1 MMQAIATSVRR
12 KLLVVILATTAL
24 TLLMT
29 SIAMLLYEAYAYER
43 TRVNDLT
50 AQAEIVG
57 LASAAAIAF
66 NDPDAAAE
74 TLATLRV
81 RPRILAAAAYTA
93 EGRLFA
99 TYVNP
104 RLGSTRFPDAPSE
117 NGYTTERDVIEMF
130 HPVMEN
136 RQVVGTIYL
145 RASFDLV
152 ERIATYA
159 AILVLAMLGAMGI
172 ALLIATRL
180 ERTFTQPILA
190 VTEVANH
197 VVASRDFSLRANKTT
212 RDEIGVLVDA
222 FNDMLREVGER
233 TRALEE
239 ANRALALEMDVRRSA
254 ESKLRQADRRKD
266 EFLAMLA
273 HELRNPLAPISAAA
287 QLLRIGQLD
296 EGRTRQT
303 SELIARQVDHLTSL
317 VNDLLDVSRVTRGL
331 IVLERQTHDMKHI
344 LADAVEQVRPL
355 LTLRQHR
362 LEQQMSPAAGLVNG
376 DEKRLV
382 QVIANLLNNAAK
394 YTPAGGQIVL
404 RLDVEPGMGSQD
416 GDGGEYGEVV
426 VSVRDNGIGMD
437 ADLQANVFELF
448 TQAQRSSDRSQGGL
462 GLGLALVKNIVE
474 LHGGSVTAYSAGD
487 GKGSEFVVRLPRVRE
502 AAALPGAGAG
512 GEFDPGPPASGRD
525 GLRVL
530 VVDDNRDAAD
540 TLAAYLQTAGH
551 EVHVEYGSAAAL
563 VRARNLRPAVCLL
576 DIGLPGMDGY
586 ALARALR
593 QMPGMAQAV
602 LIAVTG
608 YGQKQDRDEA
618 LAAGFDRH
626 MVKPVDA
633 RGLVELLAEVAGGGR
648 AAVPAR

>member
-12 KLLVVILATTAL
+12 KLLAVILATTAL
-24 TLLMT
+24 SLLMA
-29 SIAMLLYEAYAYER
+29 SGAMLLFEAFAYER
-43 TRVNDLT
+43 SRVNDLT
-50 AQAEIVG
+50 AQADIVG

-66 NDPDAAAE
+66 NDPEAASE

-93 EGRLFA
+93 DGRLFA

-104 RLGSTRFPDAPSE
+104 RVGSAPFPSAPQAK
-117 NGYTTERDVIEMF
+117 GYTTARDQIEMF
-130 HPVMEN
+130 HPILEN

-145 RASFDLV
+145 RANFDLT

-159 AILVLAMLGAMGI
+159 AILVMAMLGAMAI

-197 VVASRDFSLRANKTT
+197 VIASRDFSLRANKTT

-254 ESKLRQADRRKD
+254 EAKLRQADRRKD

-344 LADAVEQVRPL
+344 VADAVEQVRPL
-355 LTLRQHR
+355 LNLRQHR
-362 LEQQMSPAAGLVNG
+362 LELQMSPAAGLVDG

-394 YTPAGGQIVL
+394 YTPAGGQIVV
-404 RLDVEPGMGSQD
+404 RLDVEPGAGAQD
-416 GDGGEYGEVV
+416 GEGGDAGEVV

-437 ADLQANVFELF
+437 AELQANVFELF

-487 GKGSEFVVRLPRVRE
+487 GKGSEFVVRLPRVR
-502 AAALPGAGAG
+502 AAAMPGAVVETEPVQPDA
-512 GEFDPGPPASGRD
+512 DRS
-525 GLRVL
+525 GLRIL
-530 VVDDNRDAAD
+530 IVDDNRDAAD

-563 VRARNLRPAVCLL
+563 ARARNLQPAVCLL

-593 QMPGMAQAV
+593 QVPGMARAV

-633 RGLVELLAEVAGGGR
+633 PGLLKLLTEVAGGGS
-648 AAVPAR
+648 AAAPAP